1 MASSES
7 HDGTPATAWRPAVLF
22 TRLTDALSS
31 VGSFWIFCLTF
42 LICADVVARNL
53 FAYPI
58 NGVAEMVGYS
68 VVAAI
73 YLQLAS
79 TIRAGRF
86 TRAEV
91 LIASLEAS
99 RPIAASLFNALFSL
113 IGVLVFTGIALGSWD
128 KLVEAWPSL
137 RFGNAESFSILVWPL
152 RAVVLL
158 GSTLAGLQFL
168 ALAVGHLMTLRAEV
182 KARLNGAG
190 AGPVGWASIAVL
202 VAVAG
207 LFLVAS
213 SSGLGRVEV
222 GALSLA
228 GILVLVCLGI
238 HIANVLIV
246 LGFVGIWMMMGDT
259 RIAQNVL
266 KLASNEFLRNYVF
279 GVIPLFVLM
288 GLLVNSSG
296 MGKDIFDVARWIMRP
311 VRGGLGVATVGAN
324 AVFAAITGSSI
335 ASAAVF
341 TKVAT
346 PHMLSH
352 GYSPR
357 FAVGTVAGS
366 SVLGMLIPP
375 SLLLIVY
382 AFVAEQSVGLLFL
395 AAMVPG
401 LILAV
406 AMGGMI
412 IAMARFWPEFVGE
425 AGTDEIADEDP
436 ASAALKLLPIVLL
449 VGAVL
454 GGIYGGYVTPVEAGA
469 VGSMG
474 AFLIALIRRSLTP
487 RRLWEVMVE
496 TGQISVSIMFLILAA
511 NVYGRMLALSG
522 LPQEMGSLITSL
534 DLGFYTFIAIY
545 LVVLIVLGMF
555 LDSVSIML
563 IILPLVLS
571 VVQAFNADL
580 IWFGIVTVIVVEM
593 GLLTPPLGLSCYV
606 VKSVIEDKSV
616 TLNDIFMGSFPFV
629 LIMLAVAILLIAV
642 PEICLLFV

>member
-1 MASSES
+1 MASSETDS
-7 HDGTPATAWRPAVLF
+7 GAPVTGWRPAVYF

-31 VGSFWIFCLTF
+31 TGSFWIFCLTF
-42 LICADVVARNL
+42 LICADVVARNA
-53 FAYPI
+53 FNHPI

-91 LIASLEAS
+91 LIASLEAN
-99 RPIAASLFNALFSL
+99 RPVAAAMFNAVFSL
-113 IGVLVFTGIALGSWD
+113 IGVLVFFGIAVGSWH
-128 KLVEAWPSL
+128 KLVEAWPNL

-152 RAVVLL
+152 RAIVLV
-158 GSTLAGLQFL
+158 GS
-168 ALAVGHLMTLRAEV
+168 ALAALEFLMQAAGHVRSLAHALASRRRESP
-182 KARLNGAG
+182 
-190 AGPVGWASIAVL
+190 PVGWPAIAML

-207 LFLVAS
+207 LIAIAAA
-213 SSGLGRVEV
+213 SGLGRVEV
-222 GALSLA
+222 GALSLV

-246 LGFVGIWMMMGDT
+246 LGFVGIWIMMGDT

-311 VRGGLGVATVGAN
+311 IRGGLGVATVGAN

-346 PHMLSH
+346 PHMLNH

-401 LILAV
+401 LILAAAMGAMIV
-406 AMGGMI
+406 AM
-412 IAMARFWPEFVGE
+412 AHLWPDFVGTPDVDDVAE
-425 AGTDEIADEDP
+425 EDP
-436 ASAALKLLPIVLL
+436 VSAARKLLPIALL

-474 AFLIALIRRSLTP
+474 AFLIALIRRSLTLKG
-487 RRLWEVMVE
+487 LWNVMVE

-522 LPQEMGSLITSL
+522 LPQEMGNLITAL
-534 DLGFYTFIAIY
+534 DLGFYGFIAIY
-545 LVVLIVLGMF
+545 MAVLIVLGMF

-571 VVQAFNADL
+571 VVQAFGADL

-606 VKSVIEDKSV
+606 VKSVLEDDTVS
-616 TLNDIFMGSFPFV
+616 LNDIFVGALPYV
-629 LIMLAVAILLIAV
+629 LIMLAVAILLVAV